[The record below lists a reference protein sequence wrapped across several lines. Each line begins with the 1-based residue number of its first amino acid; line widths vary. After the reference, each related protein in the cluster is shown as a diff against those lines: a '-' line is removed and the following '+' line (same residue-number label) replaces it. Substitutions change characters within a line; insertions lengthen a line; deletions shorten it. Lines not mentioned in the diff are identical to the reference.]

1 MKSEDPFQLPHIGY
15 ADRICPVLF
24 RELDNHRS
32 VIAFRVSRHV
42 VTHIL
47 RSSCAFL
54 SAKRSL
60 SQTMYFDVIST
71 RVANNGVIW
80 RQQELSDWRDVSIS
94 GYR

>member
-47 RSSCAFL
+47 RSSRAFL
-54 SAKRSL
+54 SARRSL

-71 RVANNGVIW
+71 VLARSRVLFEVG
-80 RQQELSDWRDVSIS
+80 
-94 GYR
+94 